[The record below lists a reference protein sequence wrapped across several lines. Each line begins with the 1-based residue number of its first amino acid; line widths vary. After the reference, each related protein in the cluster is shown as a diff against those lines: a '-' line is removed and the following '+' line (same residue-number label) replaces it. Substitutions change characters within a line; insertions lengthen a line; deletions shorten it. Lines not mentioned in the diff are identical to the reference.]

1 MLVQR
6 FLDGSHYLAQ
16 RFCKVLRVDGLGN
29 QPRGFEKNA
38 HKKQNKHLTRFK
50 SVYNPTCLEWHQGD
64 EQCCK
69 PRRFLCGLV
78 VRQASLLTLFN
89 RLAVALAKSQDHRAS
104 CGVFSFGRPSD
115 SRNVTGPAWA
125 AKSENTDTATHPAA
139 CRPALI
145 ERLVKDWVQRW
156 KQGPF
161 YKRIN
166 PSSALGFFVV
176 LDELRRNEDEQKNGE
191 GGSFHPWRT
200 YA

>member
-1 MLVQR
+1 M
-6 FLDGSHYLAQ
+6 
-16 RFCKVLRVDGLGN
+16 
-29 QPRGFEKNA
+29 
-38 HKKQNKHLTRFK
+38 
-50 SVYNPTCLEWHQGD
+50 YNSTCLEWHQDD
-64 EQCCK
+64 ERKLNKTPQGTVWSC
-69 PRRFLCGLV
+69 RT
-78 VRQASLLTLFN
+78 ASESFGFAFN

-104 CGVFSFGRPSD
+104 CGVFVFGRPSD

-176 LDELRRNEDEQKNGE
+176 LDELRRNTDEQKNGA